1 MARRKKKVMRTPK
14 AARRAA
20 RKRRSGVAERRK
32 KQFTYRGLTVDELNE
47 LPMFAPDDDP
57 DALSVEAIMPARGRR
72 SMSRGY
78 AAGITNGGSNLDEE
92 HFINRLREKLQS
104 CDIVQQAMLDI
115 VKGAEGFECRSEG
128 KFLNYVNRA
137 VENRIRDEAD
147 HWQTQKRDIKKE
159 VAIDGARTPQN
170 STPLDMPDAHDTPTP
185 SLVAIRNEE
194 LATLERAMD
203 LLGQQSEEYCELIIA
218 VQIEG
223 RTYAEIAEEV
233 GKNMR
238 NLEMFGL
245 PGVKNLN
252 LYLQKIKKSPTEK
265 PKKIEKENKPQSKE
279 FCPIHCGT
287 IFLDNCKM
295 LEALKSIKFFN
306 VSYPLLLLPFLS
318 RASDI
323 VGKKI
328 AAQYEGNNFLLNFDK
343 TIFSKN
349 IRNDQIITLAKEVS
363 IEFLENNNSFSDQEW
378 KELYKLSEETF
389 VEETD
394 SLKTKGAGAGLT
406 DND

>member
-1 MARRKKKVMRTPK
+1 MQSYSEIDTTSKRASK
-14 AARRAA
+14 AA
-20 RKRRSGVAERRK
+20 G
-32 KQFTYRGLTVDELNE
+32 
-47 LPMFAPDDDP
+47 FAW
-57 DALSVEAIMPARGRR
+57 
-72 SMSRGY
+72 
-78 AAGITNGGSNLDEE
+78 GIS
-92 HFINRLREKLQS
+92 
-104 CDIVQQAMLDI
+104 
-115 VKGAEGFECRSEG
+115 
-128 KFLNYVNRA
+128 
-137 VENRIRDEAD
+137 
-147 HWQTQKRDIKKE
+147 
-159 VAIDGARTPQN
+159 
-170 STPLDMPDAHDTPTP
+170 
-185 SLVAIRNEE
+185 
-194 LATLERAMD
+194 
-203 LLGQQSEEYCELIIA
+203 
-218 VQIEG
+218 
-223 RTYAEIAEEV
+223 EEV

-265 PKKIEKENKPQSKE
+265 PKKIEKENRPQSKE
-279 FCPIHCGT
+279 FCPIYCGA

-295 LEALKSIKFFN
+295 LETLKLIKFFD

-328 AAQYEGNNFLLNFDK
+328 SVQYEDNSFLLNFDK

-349 IRNDQIITLAKEVS
+349 IKSNHIISSAKEIT
-363 IEFLENNNSFSDQEW
+363 IEFLENNNSFSAQEW

-394 SLKTKGAGAGLT
+394 SLKKKGAGAGLT